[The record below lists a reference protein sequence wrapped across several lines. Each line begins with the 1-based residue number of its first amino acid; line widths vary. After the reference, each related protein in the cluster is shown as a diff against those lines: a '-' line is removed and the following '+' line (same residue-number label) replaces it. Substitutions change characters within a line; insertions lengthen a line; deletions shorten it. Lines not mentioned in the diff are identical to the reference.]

1 MIATSTGTTRSP
13 DHMKPLHLLLPA
25 LLSFGACPVLAQTP
39 IPPPVSTDLNG
50 GVPLTWGIE
59 AYNTVDWNWASTVGY
74 GGTGGLIMDCGT
86 CTGYEET
93 TFWSPWL
100 DLSNDPF
107 VDVTFDCAIIGG
119 SMMLPPP
126 VWVRRD
132 GVGGALYLHRY
143 GVADL
148 LPPPDEVIA
157 ATINPFPPLDPNNVQ
172 WVSITYPFYAGLYAD
187 SVRIGIGTG
196 VPLGGWA
203 LLDDVAIGGLST
215 FAPEAEATDLLALR
229 TADALT
235 FRSLRPIDRIEVL
248 DLSGRALQQQEVRST
263 EAIVPTGAWPGAF
276 LLVRLWRGG
285 NAAVVRVAP

>member
-1 MIATSTGTTRSP
+1 
-13 DHMKPLHLLLPA
+13 MKHLLPA
-25 LLSFGACPVLAQTP
+25 ALALVAFRSHAQAP
-39 IPPPVSTDLNG
+39 IPPPVSADLNG
-50 GVPLTWGIE
+50 GVPLTWSID
-59 AYNTVDWNWASTVGY
+59 AYNTLDWNWAPTVGY

-119 SMMLPPP
+119 ALMLPPP

-132 GVGGALYLHRY
+132 GVGGAQNLYRY

-148 LPPPDEVIA
+148 IPPPDEVIPS
-157 ATINPFPPLDPNNVQ
+157 TLNPFPPLDPNNVQ
-172 WVSITYPFYAGLYAD
+172 WVSITYPFYAGLYDD
-187 SVRIGIGTG
+187 SVRIGISTG

-203 LLDDVAIGGLST
+203 LLDNVAIGNPST
-215 FAPEAEATDLLALR
+215 FAPAVEAGDLVVLR
-229 TADALT
+229 SEDAITL
-235 FRSLRPIDRIEVL
+235 RSLRPIDRIEVI
-248 DLSGRALQQQEVRST
+248 DLGGRTLRQQEVRSI
-263 EAIVPTGAWPGAF
+263 EAIVPTGAWSSTF
-276 LLVRLWRGG
+276 LLLRLWRGG